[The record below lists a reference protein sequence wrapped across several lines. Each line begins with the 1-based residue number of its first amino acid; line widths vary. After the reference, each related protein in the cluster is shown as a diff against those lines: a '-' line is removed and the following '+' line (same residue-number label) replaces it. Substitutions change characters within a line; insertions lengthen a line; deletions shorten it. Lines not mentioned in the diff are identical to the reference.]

1 LQSNPISAF
10 SFQNFNFCLVTVP
23 PLDDWEKEWG
33 KNPQRNAQPKLL
45 PVDFRPPP
53 INLNQLDSF
62 QSKASLTV

>member
-1 LQSNPISAF
+1 LGHNSKAVHHAGSKHAE
-10 SFQNFNFCLVTVP
+10 VTVP
-23 PLDDWEKEWG
+23 PLADWEKEWE

-45 PVDFRPPP
+45 PVDFRPSP